1 MPVEPVL
8 FLIVV
13 AVLANLL
20 VMAVILLP
28 PLFGRVSPLAR
39 EALAEVFGLSFE
51 ELPAEDG
58 HGLWTQTIHGNLAA
72 RS

>member
-1 MPVEPVL
+1 MPEQPKVYTLQQAAEKLGMTVDE
-8 FLIVV
+8 V
-13 AVLANLL
+13 
-20 VMAVILLP
+20 
-28 PLFGRVSPLAR
+28 RPLAR
-39 EALAEVFGLSFE
+39 EALGEVFDLSFE